1 MSDQPEISIILVSWN
16 VRDLLIRCLA
26 SVERHV
32 RQPHEVIVVDN
43 ASRDD
48 TAAAA
53 GRRFP
58 QVTWIANKENVG
70 FARANNQGYQ
80 RARGQWLVF
89 LNPDTELVD
98 DPFPE
103 LIGYL
108 QTHPKTACVG
118 PELWNPDRS
127 HQQSVRHFPAPADQI
142 IVLLKLRHLLRRSR
156 AMRRYLADPG
166 RDRRQPLAVDQVMG
180 AAMVMPRWAMA
191 EVGPFDEGYPN
202 WFEEVDW
209 CRRARHAGLDIV
221 YHPGSHIIHHG
232 GRSFDQL
239 VVVRKH
245 RWFLTG
251 LNRYAAKH
259 WPPRQAMTIKL
270 LSPISYGLTMLQ
282 TLVKPR

>member
-26 SVERHV
+26 SIDRYV

-43 ASRDD
+43 ASADD
-48 TAAAA
+48 TVATA

-58 QVTWIANKENVG
+58 QVTWIENQENIG

-80 RARGQWLVF
+80 RARGQWLAF

-98 DPFPE
+98 NPFPE

-108 QTHPKTACVG
+108 RIHPKTACVG
-118 PELWNPDRS
+118 PELWNPDHS
-127 HQQSVRHFPAPADQI
+127 HQQSVRRFPTLVDQVM
-142 IVLLKLRHLLRRSR
+142 VLLKLRHLLRRSR
-156 AMRRYLADPG
+156 AMQRHLADPG

-180 AAMVMPRWAMA
+180 AAMVMPRWAMV

-209 CRRARHAGLDIV
+209 CQRARRAGLEVI
-221 YHPGSHIIHHG
+221 YHPGSHLIHHG

-239 VVVRKH
+239 LGVRKH
-245 RWFLTG
+245 RWFLAG
-251 LNRYAAKH
+251 MNRYAAKY
-259 WPPRQAMTIKL
+259 WTKRDATIIKTV
-270 LSPISYGLTMLQ
+270 SPISYGLTVLQ
-282 TLVKPR
+282 TLIKPR